1 LRYISSPFIVF
12 LEAIFVGVEE
22 DEVDTLD
29 CPMDSMISL
38 FNPLDYGLHQI
49 FANTIL
55 HQEIF
60 ATFCVGGAFN

>member
-1 LRYISSPFIVF
+1 
-12 LEAIFVGVEE
+12 
-22 DEVDTLD
+22 VDTLD
-29 CPMDSMISL
+29 YPTDSVINL

-60 ATFCVGGAFN
+60 ATFCVGGVFN

>member
-1 LRYISSPFIVF
+1 MF
-12 LEAIFVGVEE
+12 LDSFGVEE

-29 CPMDSMISL
+29 YPMDSVIIL
-38 FNPLDYGLHQI
+38 FNPLDFGLHQI

-60 ATFCVGGAFN
+60 ATFCVGGVFN